1 MLIVLYHK
9 VFLFTSAWP
18 CPTFCVSVENWALLL
33 AVEPLAVVL
42 EPAVPRELRLSREGN
57 WKGRDTGTRL
67 PNIPKPRGRDEGE
80 PNRGLL
86 PDVET
91 CVI

>member
-1 MLIVLYHK
+1 MILIYHK
-9 VFLFTSAWP
+9 VFRFTSAWP
-18 CPTFCVSVENWALLL
+18 CPTFCVSVEKGTLLL

-42 EPAVPRELRLSREGN
+42 EPAVARELRLSREGN
-57 WKGRDTGTRL
+57 WKGKDTGTRP
-67 PNIPKPRGRDEGE
+67 PNIPKPRGREEEE
-80 PNRGLL
+80 PSKELL